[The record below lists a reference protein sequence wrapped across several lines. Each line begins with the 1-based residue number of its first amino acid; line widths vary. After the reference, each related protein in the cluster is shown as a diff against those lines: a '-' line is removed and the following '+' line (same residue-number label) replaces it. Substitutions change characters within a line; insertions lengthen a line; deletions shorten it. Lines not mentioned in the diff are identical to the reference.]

1 MLRRSRELFLQA
13 EASAQRLELKESVVN
28 SMTYEALL
36 EAMAQNRTEA
46 IKGADAALKESQT
59 PSVILSVA
67 DVYARAGEEVKARQL
82 VEQAAK
88 QRPDDLFMQSVN
100 APMVRAVLE
109 LNHHAP
115 DRALELMKAAQA
127 LDRANTESMYTRA
140 SALLMA
146 GRGPDSAKEFQSI
159 LNLKNGSPADPTM
172 SFAQLGLARAY
183 ALSGDH
189 GKSRTAYQDF
199 LALWKDADSDIP
211 LLKEAKTEY
220 AKLQ

>member
-88 QRPDDLFMQSVN
+88 QRPDDLFMQSV
-100 APMVRAVLE
+100 MR
-109 LNHHAP
+109 
-115 DRALELMKAAQA
+115 QWF
-127 LDRANTESMYTRA
+127 
-140 SALLMA
+140 
-146 GRGPDSAKEFQSI
+146 GRCS
-159 LNLKNGSPADPTM
+159 N
-172 SFAQLGLARAY
+172 
-183 ALSGDH
+183 
-189 GKSRTAYQDF
+189 
-199 LALWKDADSDIP
+199 
-211 LLKEAKTEY
+211 
-220 AKLQ
+220 